1 MCNVREYRELN
12 ELWRDYLELAF
23 QRGNNHKENYVFRG
37 VVDKDYDLK
46 PSVGRGNIQMNTN
59 NDSSS
64 LEDDSMR
71 EFKRLAAPVLPHPPR
86 TEMEWLFLAQHYG
99 LPTRL
104 LDWSTNPLVALYFA
118 AECDDDKDGAVYIVA
133 PVFHDDYEKYDYKT
147 ADYTKEYLDFCGN
160 YRITIS
166 RERLGEVI
174 FLRPKYTDPRY
185 LNQKSVFS
193 CPKNPFQSLEIP
205 GIEKIQFKGYLKS
218 ELRELLRTMGI
229 SSYYIYPGL
238 GGIASEVKTTL
249 FAPVQSGFR
258 KIYSI

>member
-1 MCNVREYRELN
+1 
-12 ELWRDYLELAF
+12 
-23 QRGNNHKENYVFRG
+23 
-37 VVDKDYDLK
+37 
-46 PSVGRGNIQMNTN
+46 
-59 NDSSS
+59 
-64 LEDDSMR
+64 MR

-118 AECDDDKDGAVYIVA
+118 TECDDDKDGAVYIVA
-133 PVFHDDYEKYDYKT
+133 PAFHDDYENYDYKA
-147 ADYTKEYLDFCGN
+147 ADYTKEYKE
-160 YRITIS
+160 S
-166 RERLGEVI
+166 RNGIIVTGSRDYLGEVV

-205 GIEKIQFKGYLKS
+205 GIEKIQFKGYLKP
-218 ELRELLRTMGI
+218 ELRNRLRTMGI
-229 SSYYIYPGL
+229 SSSYIYPGL

-249 FAPVQSGFR
+249 FAPVQSGSR